1 MLIIKGTLFFGQL
14 FLVVAGT
21 WLDLR
26 NACPT
31 RQKVSP
37 HCGGTVCTVTARALS
52 ARGLMKYTL
61 AAKTEHLNANSDYI
75 DEEKGRTKNS
85 NIAKAKDSNDWKH
98 GKVETTDEDGMKNS
112 QKEDD
117 HKVEDFIP
125 HLLSKNPESRT
136 VTKRE
141 PILVGPHD
149 DSAEKNKTMMKNPKN
164 LDKKSKNK
172 TMMKNPKNLDKK
184 SESPLLFVDA
194 LRPRNDPLWNFR

>member
-1 MLIIKGTLFFGQL
+1 ML
-14 FLVVAGT
+14 FL
-21 WLDLR
+21 
-26 NACPT
+26 ACLT

-37 HCGGTVCTVTARALS
+37 HPTLWGHRLPVTARALS

-61 AAKTEHLNANSDYI
+61 AAKTEHLKANSDYI

-112 QKEDD
+112 QKED

-136 VTKRE
+136 VRERE

-149 DSAEKNKTMMKNPKN
+149 DSAENNKTMMKNPKN

-172 TMMKNPKNLDKK
+172 TMMKNPKYVD
-184 SESPLLFVDA
+184 SPLPFLDA